1 MAKYAFT
8 PTVLGRVPE
17 VGEEVTVSW
26 RIPLLDRDGRPVL
39 DKYGRPDYGYEDDEM
54 TVTDRSFYGDNSI
67 VVFGNLHSTG
77 ERTQIEVRPPSG
89 DACF

>member
-17 VGEEVTVSW
+17 VGDEVTVSW

-39 DKYGRPDYGYEDDEM
+39 DKYGRPDYGY
-54 TVTDRSFYGDNSI
+54 
-67 VVFGNLHSTG
+67 
-77 ERTQIEVRPPSG
+77 RTTR
-89 DACF
+89 